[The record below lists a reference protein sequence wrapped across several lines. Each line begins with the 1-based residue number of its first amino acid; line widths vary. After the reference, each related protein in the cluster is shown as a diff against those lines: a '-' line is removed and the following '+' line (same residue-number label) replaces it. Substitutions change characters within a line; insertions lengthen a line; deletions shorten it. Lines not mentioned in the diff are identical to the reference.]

1 MRRRSRRSARAGSRC
16 PWPSP
21 PSPFPGD
28 VRGRRACRGC
38 GALLFTVSQDVQSI
52 ERDIRTVDNSVDNEK
67 EALRVL
73 RAEWHYLNRPDR
85 LEKVVLEGEGS
96 FSMTK
101 VRRVKGSVVG
111 KNYGDSVG
119 TFVVPKPSSKPQ
131 YISHKKVNPT
141 TRSEKNISLKNIKI
155 KDGQKDFK
163 ALLNGLEAAN
173 DQ

>member
-1 MRRRSRRSARAGSRC
+1 MVIVFMLVCSLIT
-16 PWPSP
+16 
-21 PSPFPGD
+21 
-28 VRGRRACRGC
+28 

-85 LEKVVLEGEGS
+85 LEKVVLEGVGS

-101 VRRVKGSVVG
+101 VRRVKGSAMG
-111 KNYGDSVG
+111 EKYGDSVEP
-119 TFVVPKPSSKPQ
+119 FVVPKPSLKPQ
-131 YISHKKVNPT
+131 YVSHKKVNPT
-141 TRSEKNISLKNIKI
+141 TRSEKNISLKIPKNIEI